1 MTGIDS
7 SKKMF
12 EHSTT
17 TNHATT
23 TTFHTFCGH
32 DEPVNKA
39 TMNNHD
45 DDVVVEYKCVC
56 VCVSI
61 VVEDPFD
68 IDQPSLPPDECLP
81 GIRPNHHQ

>member
-1 MTGIDS
+1 MKHVQYLEEEEKKKWYSTNLVTGIDS

-56 VCVSI
+56 VCVYSSRGSI
-61 VVEDPFD
+61 
-68 IDQPSLPPDECLP
+68 
-81 GIRPNHHQ
+81 